1 VPRSF
6 RLAALLVPALATVVL
21 ALPTPRAKAP
31 APAEIKKAID
41 DLASPRFAVRERASK
56 VLWQAGAAAEPAL
69 REAAKSADEET
80 ANRAKAI
87 LEKFDWGL
95 YPDTPPDLVKL
106 IQKFQGGDPAIRQE
120 VVGELIRMKPPRFVN
135 LRKLI
140 AHEQNDDARQ
150 QMYASM
156 AGHARTAI
164 PGLIVANQLDEAGE
178 LLEICVSPDQP
189 GSMTDYAA
197 FHHLRNTVP
206 DAIRRMQAA
215 RKNASGDE
223 ARRAAAC
230 LVYLYRVQK
239 DWPAARK
246 AAADAG
252 DRKLLHDVAWE
263 SNDWKTLSEAPTDP
277 DNPDDR
283 GERAAYHR
291 LAGNRAKYDETIA
304 ELRKELTGV
313 EGDDSAAY
321 QLAYALL
328 LNGQGPDAIA
338 ILKDRGKRGADLAF
352 ELLCAQL
359 KFREA
364 FAYADK
370 VAKELEKDED
380 QPEFARAQ
388 LAIRRGKMLAVLG
401 EKDAATQIFRGLTDK
416 IVAPKEDASLFGMPV
431 ELVKAAARSGMRELA
446 AECAARALANVDK
459 NGRLDEGPEL
469 LEPIFDEQR
478 FVALTWWRALRT
490 EKPDEEPAA
499 TMARVLALAS
509 GKAERKDLDRLATLL
524 ASFKAKPR
532 VSDGISSTITLTFP
546 GEGNFAIGEAYRAAG
561 VLDKAEEFY
570 KKATAEKPKAPA
582 RIEELLDLTDPDGQP
597 SSISSFDQL
606 LRYGDF
612 LLERKRFK
620 EAAGAFKRAWDLAPV
635 MPLPLFL
642 SGHALAQAG
651 DAKEGAR
658 LLGLA
663 HWIPLGNEGLRTKFS
678 EDLTRRGFPEDSR
691 KEMELVLQAGW
702 FRTYYVGNVH
712 LRMGRL
718 LARQKNYATAARYYE
733 KDVISLFRTSAHFV
747 DAKGYLTVPE
757 LTRTYRAKA
766 LLAAGKIDEALAEAR
781 IGLAVLPGNVELAI
795 GFVPDLERAGRKKD
809 ADDIYAQVK
818 SALSAA
824 IQEYG
829 SSAEL
834 RNSLAWTLVN
844 CNRELDEAQKHA
856 EKAVELAP
864 KAAGYID
871 TLAEIHFRKK
881 DRAKALELMKQC
893 AKLEPTNPYFRKQL
907 ERFEKK
913 PFDSPLPDEETG
925 DD

>member
-6 RLAALLVPALATVVL
+6 HLAALLVPALTAVVL

-31 APAEIKKAID
+31 APGQIKKAID

-56 VLWQAGAAAEPAL
+56 VLWETGAAAEPAL

-106 IQKFQGGDPAIRQE
+106 IQKFQGGDANLRKE

-140 AHEQNDDARQ
+140 AHEQNDDARRD
-150 QMYASM
+150 MYESM
-156 AGHARTAI
+156 AGHARSAI
-164 PGLIVANQLDEAGE
+164 PGLIVSNQLDEAGE

-215 RKNASGDE
+215 RKGASGNE

-239 DWPAARK
+239 DWPSARK

-263 SNDWKTLSEAPTDP
+263 SDDWKTLSEAPPDP

-321 QLAYALL
+321 SLAYALL
-328 LNGQGPDAIA
+328 LNGQAPDAIA
-338 ILKDRGKRGADLAF
+338 VLKDRGKRGSDLAF
-352 ELLCAQL
+352 DLLCAQL

-370 VAKELEKDED
+370 VAKELEKDEE
-380 QPEFARAQ
+380 QAEFARAQ
-388 LAIRRGKMLAVLG
+388 LAIRRGKMLATLG
-401 EKDAATQIFRGLTDK
+401 EKDAATQVFRGLLDK
-416 IVAPKEDASLFGMPV
+416 ALAGNGDGIRNGMPV
-431 ELVKAAARSGMRELA
+431 DLVRAAARGGMRELA
-446 AECAARALANVDK
+446 AECAARALVHAHK
-459 NGRLDEGPEL
+459 NGRLDEGPDL

-478 FVALTWWRALRT
+478 FIVQTWWQALRS
-490 EKPDEEPAA
+490 ERPDEEPAA

-509 GKAERKDLDRLATLL
+509 GKAERKEVDRLATLL
-524 ASFKAKPR
+524 VSVKAAPR
-532 VSDGISSTITLTFP
+532 VTDGTSNTLVLTFP
-546 GEGNFAIGEAYRAAG
+546 ADGNFAIAEAYRAAG
-561 VLDKAEEFY
+561 VPDKAEEFY
-570 KKATAEKPKAPA
+570 KKATAEKPKVPV
-582 RIEELLDLTDPDGQP
+582 RIEDLLDLTEPDGLG
-597 SSISSFDQL
+597 SSIPSYDQL
-606 LRYGDF
+606 LRYGEF
-612 LLERKRFK
+612 LLERKRYK
-620 EAAGAFKRAWDLAPV
+620 DAAGVFKRAWDIAPL
-635 MPLPLFL
+635 MAMPLFL
-642 SGHALAQAG
+642 RGHALAQAG

-658 LLGLA
+658 LMGLA

-678 EDLTRRGFPEDSR
+678 EDLTKRGFAEDSR

-718 LARQKNYATAARYYE
+718 LARQKDYATAARYYE

-747 DAKGYLTVPE
+747 EPKGYLTVPE

-766 LLAAGKIDEALAEAR
+766 LLAAGKTDEALAEAR
-781 IGLAVLPGNVELAI
+781 VGLAVLPGNVELAI

-809 ADDIYAQVK
+809 ADDLYAQVK
-818 SALSAA
+818 SALQGA
-824 IQEYG
+824 IREYG

-881 DRAKALELMKQC
+881 DRPKALELMKQC